1 VPLETR
7 FLDTSDGNLM
17 SLLEYLNTEE
27 LVVMNTQIPDYEVP
41 ELEMYHPML
50 SLDMVDDSDGDFSY
64 GCRTWIAEW
73 IEESGDMDVTV
84 FEDDVLANCS
94 LHGNYSLCYIGKRF
108 HNPVDLTE
116 YDRVDIVVT
125 PSYPVEDVVIQ
136 VELMDYNERWALLIP
151 YPAPAL
157 ELSDETPIE
166 IPIDWNRVYH
176 TGANP
181 RKIQGIQIV
190 ISKRAKEEKDIS
202 LRINRTATFSSAQP
216 IPKVTITDG
225 SAPATVTGYRK
236 INPALHKVDVVA
248 TEPFMLASNRAHDP
262 LWVAKVNGK
271 EYQSLSLYSAISGF
285 WIEET
290 GELEITIEYKPQ
302 RWFYYGI
309 AISLASLTGA
319 LAYLV
324 WDWRKRVWKQQAR
337 R

>member
-1 VPLETR
+1 
-7 FLDTSDGNLM
+7 
-17 SLLEYLNTEE
+17 
-27 LVVMNTQIPDYEVP
+27 
-41 ELEMYHPML
+41 
-50 SLDMVDDSDGDFSY
+50 
-64 GCRTWIAEW
+64 
-73 IEESGDMDVTV
+73 
-84 FEDDVLANCS
+84 
-94 LHGNYSLCYIGKRF
+94 
-108 HNPVDLTE
+108 VDLTE